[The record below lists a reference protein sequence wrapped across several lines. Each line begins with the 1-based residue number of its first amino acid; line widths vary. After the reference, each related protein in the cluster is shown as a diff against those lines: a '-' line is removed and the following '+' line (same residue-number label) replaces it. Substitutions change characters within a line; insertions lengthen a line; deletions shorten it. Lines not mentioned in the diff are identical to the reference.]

1 MDRDAEHLRLL
12 SIFHYLVAVLDAL
25 LGCFAIIYVIMGAV
39 FVGNPQMFT
48 NHNGQGAPPPALFG
62 GVLIAFGA
70 FFLLMGWGIA
80 GLLACAG
87 HFLSQRRHY
96 TFCLVMA
103 CVSCLFMPFGTILGV
118 FTILVLQRPQV
129 RAMFG
134 QAVTV

>member
-1 MDRDAEHLRLL
+1 MDRDAEHLRLV
-12 SIFHYLVAVLDAL
+12 SIFHYVLAGLHAL
-25 LGCFAIIYVIMGAV
+25 LGCFGIIYVILGAV
-39 FVGNPQMFT
+39 FVGNPQMFN
-48 NHNGQGAPPPALFG
+48 NHNGQPDPPPALFG
-62 GVLIAFGA
+62 GMFIAFGA
-70 FFLLMGWGIA
+70 FFLFMGWVIA

-87 HFLSQRRHY
+87 HFLGQRRHY

-118 FTILVLQRPQV
+118 FTILVLQRTTV